1 MLRHTDSILL
11 ALPLRLE
18 VGKWSMGHPVFKKV
32 EGASRFLFVP
42 RGKTAW
48 SIRESTNGF
57 SRPVGKLFMTSGKAT
72 NSPSSPEAG
81 ASARLGFSRW
91 QYWDGGKWNEGFIS
105 VTCK

>member
-1 MLRHTDSILL
+1 MLRQTDSILL

-42 RGKTAW
+42 GGKTAW
-48 SIRESTNGF
+48 SIRESTTLRYNI
-57 SRPVGKLFMTSGKAT
+57 RTFMTSGKAT

-91 QYWDGGKWNEGFIS
+91 QYWDDGKWNEGFIN

>member
-1 MLRHTDSILL
+1 MLTHTDSILL

-32 EGASRFLFVP
+32 DGASRFLFVP
-42 RGKTAW
+42 GGNTAW
-48 SIRESTNGF
+48 SIREATSGF
-57 SRPVGKLFMTSGKAT
+57 SAFMTSGKAT

-81 ASARLGFSRW
+81 ASTRLGFSRW
-91 QYWDGGKWNEGFIS
+91 QYLDDGIWKEGFIS